1 MNQVTGVFRK
11 GLAAFLEKH
20 LSGKTK
26 RMVFLASF
34 SARLKSE
41 STKETMSLADDDE
54 TLAKLNEVM
63 ALAHSPSAIKFP
75 VVLTKVIWQGQ
86 TVEQITQED
95 VRTSQPFTKE
105 RLQKISAAVLDAMP
119 SWLRYDSDPVIKRD
133 VTKLLENRSLV
144 LGHT

>member
-1 MNQVTGVFRK
+1 MNHVTGVIKK
-11 GLAAFLEKH
+11 GASALLEKH

-41 STKETMSLADDDE
+41 STKGAMSFADDDE

-63 ALAHSPSAIKFP
+63 ALAHSPSATKFP
-75 VVLTKVIWQGQ
+75 VVLSKAIWQGR
-86 TVEQITQED
+86 TVAQITQED

-105 RLQKISAAVLDAMP
+105 HLQKISARVLDAMP

-133 VTKLLENRSLV
+133 VTKLLENRNLV
-144 LGHT
+144 LGH